1 VLTDDELGR
10 IKEEEIFREQVR
22 RTLQPPTS
30 EPTLGFRVWTLVNS
44 SIVLWFLSSV
54 VIAGVTQVYSCQQS
68 RQSEQVRKRE
78 LQRRLDTEIGNR
90 IYQTVAGLNVW
101 KANLTR
107 DGWYGTTRG
116 TYALMAEYSI
126 TPWPMWTIWCSAST
140 KRELFLRCS

>member
-1 VLTDDELGR
+1 MLTDDELGR

-90 IYQTVAGLNVW
+90 IYQTVAGLDVW
-101 KANLTR
+101 KAILQETV
-107 DGWYGTTRG
+107 GTEPRVE
-116 TYALMAEYSI
+116 LM
-126 TPWPMWTIWCSAST
+126 
-140 KRELFLRCS
+140 R